1 VQHELPGNM
10 SVTTGYV
17 GSRGDNQSYGFNVN
31 INQLPTEY
39 LSLGSRLTSLVPNP
53 FFGVAGA
60 GTLATQANV
69 QLNSLLVP
77 FPQYGLNPVNVTI
90 PGARTDYHA
99 FVLQLRK
106 RVSGSSWWGGNFNYT
121 YSRLNDDQ
129 MGQQG
134 SGNYFAFS
142 AAPGIV
148 DNYNYLPGSAKY
160 NPDVDYGLSL
170 SDMPHKLVIAPI
182 LQLPFGVGRAYLSNG
197 GFLDY
202 VVGGWSVSAVGL
214 IQSGFPIPVTQA
226 PNTTNLNGSGQRP
239 NLVSGASIQRPGD
252 ITDRLEANPRD
263 NLYLDPA
270 AFSLAP
276 AFTLGNAPRI
286 LPGVRS
292 PARNSIDLAMNKDF
306 RIGPTARATVRLEVL
321 NLLDTPW
328 YSRLASASVGNANFG
343 QVTRQANYSRFSQI
357 TVRFTF

>member
-1 VQHELPGNM
+1 M
-10 SVTTGYV
+10 
-17 GSRGDNQSYGFNVN
+17 
-31 INQLPTEY
+31 
-39 LSLGSRLTSLVPNP
+39 
-53 FFGVAGA
+53 
-60 GTLATQANV
+60 
-69 QLNSLLVP
+69 P

-99 FVLQLRK
+99 LVLQLRK

-121 YSRLNDDQ
+121 YSRLDDNQ

-182 LQLPFGVGRAYLSNG
+182 LQLPFGVGRPYLSNG

-202 VVGGWSVSAVGL
+202 VIGGWSISAVGL

-252 ITDRLEANPRD
+252 ITDRLEADPRD

-270 AFSLAP
+270 AFFLAP

-292 PARNSIDLAMNKDF
+292 PARNSVDLAMNKDF

-321 NLLDTPW
+321 NLLNTPW

-343 QVTRQANYSRFSQI
+343 QVTTQANYSRFSQL
-357 TVRFTF
+357 TFRFTF